1 SAYWFDVSPLA
12 RWMLVATCRKPE
24 AVFRRGYMKP
34 RHENIRTTFRIWCF
48 PSTNPLKGK
57 WTATLLAGVS
67 SIALD
72 CTVPATEAP
81 AQSVQAGMSACTGGG
96 YVGWNDLL
104 TPETEKISIFYG
116 NVIGWNINV
125 TDGEYQQ
132 RPPANPENRYAIF
145 LNGDQEVAGLM
156 QANHP
161 AAIHSGGG
169 WFTYF
174 QVADVDTA
182 VAKVKL
188 NGGTILRHPIET
200 ADGNRIALVSD
211 PAGTICGLVTPA
223 AKPEC

>member
-1 SAYWFDVSPLA
+1 
-12 RWMLVATCRKPE
+12 
-24 AVFRRGYMKP
+24 MKP
-34 RHENIRTTFRIWCF
+34 RHENIRTMFRIWCF

-67 SIALD
+67 SLALA
-72 CTVPATEAP
+72 CTGTVTEAS
-81 AQSVQAGMSACTGGG
+81 AQNVQSETSACTSAG
-96 YVGWNDLL
+96 YVWWNELL
-104 TPETEKISIFYG
+104 TPETEKISNFYA
-116 NVIGWNINV
+116 NVIGWKIKV
-125 TDGEYQQ
+125 TDAEDQQ
-132 RPPANPENRYAIF
+132 RPPANPENRYTIF

-161 AAIHSGGG
+161 AAIHSGVG

-211 PAGTICGLVTPA
+211 PAGTIYGLVTPA
-223 AKPEC
+223 VKPEC